1 LQKYAVALLISGW
14 YPHIMSIYEKIMQV
28 DGIDQ
33 KILEHLSID
42 SAMTSERLGERIGL
56 SPSAT
61 HRRIKL
67 LEDNG
72 LILGYAARLSRK
84 ARGNPA
90 IVFVSVTLVDQRKE
104 TMEKFE
110 AAIHDS
116 PAVIEAHLMSGEYD
130 YLLKAEIPESD
141 SFERVHREI
150 LAALPGV
157 HRLVTHF
164 SIKTVL
170 IED

>member
-1 LQKYAVALLISGW
+1 MDG
-14 YPHIMSIYEKIMQV
+14 V
-28 DGIDQ
+28 DS
-33 KILEHLSID
+33 KILEWLAMD
-42 SAMTSERLGERIGL
+42 SSLTSEQLGDRIGL

-67 LEDNG
+67 LEGDG
-72 LILGYAARLSRK
+72 LILGYGARLSRA
-84 ARGNPA
+84 ARGNPST
-90 IVFVSVTLVDQRKE
+90 VFVSVTLVDQRRE
-104 TMEKFE
+104 TMESFE
-110 AAIHDS
+110 AAIATS
-116 PAVIEAHLMSGEYD
+116 PVVAEAHLMSGEYD

-164 SIKTVL
+164 SIRSV
-170 IED
+170 IAGD